1 MQNQYKGR
9 KMKELTIRFGDKSE
23 IISENITILDLIKG
37 IVLLNVALKKS
48 IDENSEYTYEDYK
61 KIIEKTIEDTL
72 KDIENE

>member
-1 MQNQYKGR
+1 
-9 KMKELTIRFGDKSE
+9 MKELTIRFGDKSE

>member
-1 MQNQYKGR
+1 
-9 KMKELTIRFGDKSE
+9 MKELTIKFGDKSE

-37 IVLLNVALKKS
+37 IVLLNIALKKS

-72 KDIENE
+72 KDNENE